1 MTVTVIPE
9 KFQMVNYSSEAIAR
23 VAQTLLDQIG
33 LGSADLTITVDETT
47 PLGRIRT
54 TSFDPIAVEIESGA
68 IEDPKR
74 PRQLSEVGV
83 ADVLGRAL
91 LAAADRRR
99 PEFAEAPADAD
110 LGLPYSVAWAIYCN
124 GRLERLGYHPQRQR
138 WLYHFRNRHGFTDT
152 ADAAFAKL
160 WAGPTFTWAEIAA
173 ISDAART
180 TTPVG

>member
-23 VAQTLLDQIG
+23 VAQKLLDEIG

-54 TSFDPIAVEIESGA
+54 TAHDPIAIEIESGA

-91 LAAADRRR
+91 LVVADRRR
-99 PEFAEAPADAD
+99 AEFADAPADAD
-110 LGLPYSVAWAIYCN
+110 LGLPYTVAWAIYCN
-124 GRLERLGYHPQRQR
+124 GRLERLGYGPQRQR
-138 WLYHFRNRHGFTDT
+138 WLYHFRNRHGFTDA

-173 ISDAART
+173 ISDAARSA
-180 TTPVG
+180 TPVG